1 MPNWVQNNIKFSG
14 DTAEI
19 KKMLETIKN
28 DEISFGSIDFNKI
41 IPMPESLNIECGS
54 ITNKGIE
61 MVKNYLESMPEKLKG
76 KEGTY
81 EEFIADLRNH
91 STDISDEKEKKI
103 WDVGVT
109 AVSNLYQYEAPTWY
123 EWRCK
128 NWGTKWNACE
138 CTEVDENAKSIS
150 FQTAWSTP
158 FPVMKR
164 LSEMFP
170 NIEIRTEFADED
182 IGQNCGMY
190 TYKGGEI
197 ISKWNP
203 ADEETNK
210 EALEFAARV
219 WEYDLSDFQLHLNAT
234 GTDYIY
240 TGESDYELIELFGK
254 PALFTDERLTLN
266 DVPLG
271 LNIYH
276 IRMSDND
283 SVFAALEP
291 EVRVNHGGS
300 VIASENID
308 FGEEGYIEFT
318 DETRPYFL
326 SQGLSIDDYVTDNYT
341 MDVAQAEEQSGGMQ
355 LCQ

>member
-19 KKMLETIKN
+19 KKMLEVIKN
-28 DEISFGSIDFNKI
+28 DEISFSSIDFNKI
-41 IPMPESLNIECGS
+41 IPMPEALNIECGS
-54 ITNKGIE
+54 RTDKGIE

-109 AVSNLYQYEAPTWY
+109 AESNLYQYEAPTWY
-123 EWRCK
+123 EWCCK
-128 NWGTKWNACE
+128 NWGTKWNACGY
-138 CTEVDENAKSIS
+138 DENTDYSDSDFIW
-150 FQTAWSTP
+150 FQTAWSA
-158 FPVMKR
+158 PVPVIQK
-164 LSEMFP
+164 LSEMYP
-170 NIEIRTEFADED
+170 NIELTLEFADED
-182 IGQNCGMY
+182 LGQNCGEM
-190 TYKGGEI
+190 KFKDGDI
-197 ISKWNP
+197 F
-203 ADEETNK
+203 EEYIPQTGK
-210 EALEFAARV
+210 EAIEFAARV

-271 LNIYH
+271 LNLYH
-276 IRMSDND
+276 IRMSDDNGM
-283 SVFAALEP
+283 FAALEP
-291 EVRVNHGGS
+291 EVKVNHGGS
-300 VIASENID
+300 VITSENID
-308 FGEEGYIEFT
+308 LGEEGYIEFT
-318 DETRPYFL
+318 DETRPNFL
-326 SQGLSIDDYVTDNYT
+326 GQGLSIDDYVTDNYT
-341 MDVAQAEEQSGGMQ
+341 MDASETEEQLGGMQ
-355 LCQ
+355 LC

>member
-1 MPNWVQNNIKFSG
+1 MPNWVENRLSYNG
-14 DTAEI
+14 NETEI
-19 KKMLETIKN
+19 KEMLEKIRYDNATI
-28 DEISFGSIDFNKI
+28 GTIDFNKI
-41 IPMPESLNIECGS
+41 IPMPKSLDIECGS
-54 ITNKGIE
+54 RTDKGIE
-61 MVKNYLESMPEKLKG
+61 MVKNYLENLPAELKG

-81 EEFIADLRNH
+81 EEILEDLHND
-91 STDISDEKEKKI
+91 SADISDDEEKKI

-109 AVSNLYQYEAPTWY
+109 AVDNLYKYNAPTWY
-123 EWRCK
+123 EWCND
-128 NWGTKWNACE
+128 NWNTKWNACGY
-138 CTEVDENAKSIS
+138 DENTDYSDSDFIW
-150 FQTAWSTP
+150 FQTAWSAP
-158 FPVMKR
+158 IPVIKK
-164 LSEMFP
+164 LSEMYP
-170 NIEIRTEFADED
+170 NIELTLEFADED
-182 IGQNCGMY
+182 LGQNCGEMKF
-190 TYKGGEI
+190 KGGDI
-197 ISKWNP
+197 I
-203 ADEETNK
+203 EEYIPHTGK
-210 EALEFAARV
+210 EAMEFAARV

-254 PALFTDERLTLN
+254 PALFTNECLTLN

-300 VIASENID
+300 VITSENID

>member
-1 MPNWVQNNIKFSG
+1 MPNWVENKLSYNG
-14 DTAEI
+14 NEAEI
-19 KKMLETIKN
+19 KEMLEKIRYDNATI
-28 DEISFGSIDFNKI
+28 GTIDFNKI
-41 IPMPESLNIECGS
+41 IPMPKSLDIECGS
-54 ITNKGIE
+54 RTDKGIE
-61 MVKNYLESMPEKLKG
+61 MVKNYLENLPAELKG

-81 EEFIADLRNH
+81 EEVLEDLHNH
-91 STDISDEKEKKI
+91 SADISDDEEKKI
-103 WDVGVT
+103 WDIGVT
-109 AVSNLYQYEAPTWY
+109 AVDNLYKYNAPTWY
-123 EWRCK
+123 EWCND
-128 NWGTKWNACE
+128 NWNTKWNACGY
-138 CTEVDENAKSIS
+138 DENTDYSDSDFIW
-150 FQTAWSTP
+150 FQTAWSAP
-158 FPVMKR
+158 IPVIQK
-164 LSEMFP
+164 LSEMYP
-170 NIEIRTEFADED
+170 NIELSLQFADED
-182 IGQNCGMY
+182 LGQNCGEM
-190 TYKGGEI
+190 KFKDGDI
-197 ISKWNP
+197 F
-203 ADEETNK
+203 EEYIPQTGK
-210 EALEFAARV
+210 EAMEFAARV

-254 PALFTDERLTLN
+254 PALFTNECLTLN

-300 VIASENID
+300 VITSENID

>member
-54 ITNKGIE
+54 RTDKGIE
-61 MVKNYLESMPEKLKG
+61 MVKNYLESMPEELKG

-103 WDVGVT
+103 WDIGVT
-109 AVSNLYQYEAPTWY
+109 AVDNLYKYNAPTWY
-123 EWRCK
+123 EWCND
-128 NWGTKWNACE
+128 NWNTKWNACGY
-138 CTEVDENAKSIS
+138 DENTDYSDSDFIW
-150 FQTAWSTP
+150 FQTAWSA
-158 FPVMKR
+158 PVPVIQK
-164 LSEMFP
+164 LSEMYP
-170 NIEIRTEFADED
+170 NIELTLEFADED
-182 IGQNCGMY
+182 LGQNCGEM
-190 TYKGGEI
+190 KFKDGDI
-197 ISKWNP
+197 F
-203 ADEETNK
+203 EEYIPQTGK
-210 EALEFAARV
+210 EAIEFAAKV

-254 PALFTDERLTLN
+254 PALFTNERLTLN
-266 DVPLG
+266 DIPLG
-271 LNIYH
+271 FNLYH
-276 IRMSDND
+276 IRRSDND
-283 SVFAALEP
+283 DEILSTLEP
-291 EVRVNHGGS
+291 NVRVNHGGT
-300 VIASENID
+300 IITNEAID
-308 FGEEGYIEFT
+308 FGDKGYIEFNAENSINFIGG
-318 DETRPYFL
+318 DN
-326 SQGLSIDDYVTDNYT
+326 LSIDDYVTENFT
-341 MDVAQAEEQSGGMQ
+341 MDISGQQSGGMG

>member
-1 MPNWVQNNIKFSG
+1 MPNWVENRLSYNG
-14 DTAEI
+14 NETEI
-19 KKMLETIKN
+19 KEMLEKIRYDNATI
-28 DEISFGSIDFNKI
+28 GTIDFNKI
-41 IPMPESLNIECGS
+41 IPMPKSLDIECGS
-54 ITNKGIE
+54 RTDKGIE
-61 MVKNYLESMPEKLKG
+61 MVKNYLENLPAELKG

-81 EEFIADLRNH
+81 EEILEDLHNH
-91 STDISDEKEKKI
+91 SADISDDEEKKI

-109 AVSNLYQYEAPTWY
+109 AVDNLYKYNAPTWY
-123 EWRCK
+123 EWCND
-128 NWGTKWNACE
+128 NWNTKWNACGY
-138 CTEVDENAKSIS
+138 DENTDYSDSDFIW
-150 FQTAWSTP
+150 FQTAWSAP
-158 FPVMKR
+158 IPVIKK
-164 LSEMFP
+164 LSEMYP
-170 NIEIRTEFADED
+170 NIELTLEFADED
-182 IGQNCGMY
+182 LGQNCGEMKF
-190 TYKGGEI
+190 KGGDI
-197 ISKWNP
+197 I
-203 ADEETNK
+203 EEYIPHTGK
-210 EALEFAARV
+210 EAMEFAARV

-254 PALFTDERLTLN
+254 PALFTNECLTLN

-300 VIASENID
+300 VITSENID

>member
-1 MPNWVQNNIKFSG
+1 MPNWVENRLSYNG
-14 DTAEI
+14 NETEI
-19 KKMLETIKN
+19 KEMLEKIRYDNATI
-28 DEISFGSIDFNKI
+28 GTIDFNKI
-41 IPMPESLNIECGS
+41 IPMPKSLDIECGS
-54 ITNKGIE
+54 RTDKGIE
-61 MVKNYLESMPEKLKG
+61 MVKNYLENLPAELKG

-81 EEFIADLRNH
+81 EEILEDLHNH
-91 STDISDEKEKKI
+91 SADISDDEEKKI

-109 AVSNLYQYEAPTWY
+109 AVDNLYKYNAPTWY
-123 EWRCK
+123 EWCND
-128 NWGTKWNACE
+128 NWNTKWNACGY
-138 CTEVDENAKSIS
+138 DENTDYSDSDFIW
-150 FQTAWSTP
+150 FQTAWSAP
-158 FPVMKR
+158 IPVIKK
-164 LSEMFP
+164 LSEMYP
-170 NIEIRTEFADED
+170 NIELTLEFADED
-182 IGQNCGMY
+182 LGQNCGEMKF
-190 TYKGGEI
+190 KGGDI
-197 ISKWNP
+197 I
-203 ADEETNK
+203 EEYIPHTGK
-210 EALEFAARV
+210 EAMEFAARV

-254 PALFTDERLTLN
+254 PALFTNECLTLN

-300 VIASENID
+300 VITSENID

-355 LCQ
+355 LC